1 MNEIPGLVISS
12 IDYKE
17 KSKIV
22 YLYTPYGHDSIR
34 ANHSKDM
41 KKGLLGFTTT
51 LNQVTYIKTN
61 AKFPTLIEYNLVK
74 TNFDLASSVKNIPAI
89 TAILKVIQ
97 NIPDDVNHERL
108 FNYIIEIINGLYIND
123 PKKVLSI
130 FLIKMLYVF
139 GVNPMLK
146 SCVSCGSSDIYT
158 FSILNSGALC
168 KKCSNTSDSNLLDK
182 WIEYYY
188 DKKDISSYS
197 DTNFDILLEDI
208 KKYYLN
214 HANIDLKIQF

>member
-51 LNQVTYIKTN
+51 LNQVNYIKTN

-74 TNFDLASSVKNIPAI
+74 TNFDLASSIKNITAI

-97 NIPDDVNHERL
+97 NIPDDANHERL
-108 FNYIIEIINGLYIND
+108 FNYIIEIINSLYTND
-123 PKKVLSI
+123 SKKVLSI

-146 SCVSCGSSDIYT
+146 ECISCKSSEVYA
-158 FSILNSGALC
+158 FSILNAGALC
-168 KKCSNTSDSNLLDK
+168 KKCSNTLNTNLLDK

-208 KKYYLN
+208 KKYYIN
-214 HANIDLKIQF
+214 HANIDLKI

>member
-22 YLYTPYGHDSIR
+22 YLYTPYGHDSVR

-51 LNQVTYIKTN
+51 LNQVSYIKTN
-61 AKFPTLIEYNLVK
+61 TKFPTLIEYNLVK
-74 TNFDLASSVKNIPAI
+74 TNFDLASSIKNIPSI

-97 NIPDDVNHERL
+97 NIPEDANHQRL
-108 FNYIIEIINGLYIND
+108 FSFLIEIINALYTAD
-123 PKKVLSI
+123 SKKILSI
-130 FLIKMLYVF
+130 FLIKMLYAF

-146 SCVSCGSSDIYT
+146 HCVCCNSSDVFT
-158 FSILNSGALC
+158 FSIINAGALC
-168 KKCSNTSDSNLLDK
+168 KGCSNTSDSRLLNI
-182 WIEYYY
+182 WTEYYY
-188 DKKDISSYS
+188 DKKELSSFS
-197 DTNFDILLEDI
+197 DTNFDILLADI

-214 HANIDLKIQF
+214 YVNLDLKI

>member
-41 KKGLLGFTTT
+41 KRGLLGFTTT

-74 TNFDLASSVKNIPAI
+74 TNFDLTSSLKNIFAI
-89 TAILKVIQ
+89 STILKIVQ
-97 NIPDDVNHERL
+97 NIPQDANHEKL
-108 FNYIIEIINGLYIND
+108 FYYIIEIINGLYTND
-123 PKKVLSI
+123 PKKVLSV
-130 FLIKMLYVF
+130 FLIKMLYIF
-139 GVNPMLK
+139 GVNPMLRH
-146 SCVSCGSSDIYT
+146 CVKCNSDKVFT
-158 FSILNSGALC
+158 FSILNAGALC
-168 KKCSNTSDSNLLDK
+168 KNCSNTLNTNLLSI
-182 WIEYYY
+182 WNEYYY
-188 DKKDISSYS
+188 DKKDLSNYS
-197 DTNFDILLEDI
+197 DTSFDILLDDI
-208 KKYYLN
+208 KKYYIN
-214 HANIDLKIQF
+214 YANLDLKS